1 MKQVLIIAIVL
12 IIMIVMLVPS
22 VSAKEF
28 SPTID
33 YRIDEIPTFCTKP
46 VSTHEV
52 FSNPLVADEE
62 WPEYVEYAVKYWE
75 SELKKSAEYPDVWT
89 MNFKKISKSAE
100 YPDSCTIII
109 EYDQY
114 TPWNWGGVLGV
125 FWEEELFEIPT
136 TETDAGR
143 IWIFDESF
151 RCIDDCENFDSHK
164 LIKEVIVHEI
174 GHSLGLGHFTYDD
187 KDKNKRVENGQSKFP
202 SIMYPFA
209 SDFVPVA
216 TITSKDVSKINS
228 IYGTYG
234 FYAFS
239 ENIPDDLFDED
250 VIIIPG
256 IPISE
261 VQPFK
266 SISISEEKIN
276 IPKSKYQP
284 ILLTL
289 SGNMNGY
296 NFSPAEKISIQ
307 IFHPD
312 GGSESFLVSI
322 TSSGLFQLTF
332 QIDNTYPL
340 GVYTIEPSHRGVF
353 SQEFKQTFE
362 ILPLGQEII
371 KEEIIHEEILKVI
384 PKDYDYE
391 LHLPKIIELSK
402 DSDSIV
408 SGNLVPTKNMS
419 NNFSDIPVF
428 LILGNTIISS
438 TTVNDDL
445 TFNFLVKKSV
455 LDELKTTFG
464 GYPSKIFAAV
474 DKIERSYK
482 HDSEKRPVVFSSNSE
497 KLSLEQEVQHAL
509 ECLMVFSDSEKFKTS
524 NKIPVWIKN
533 NAGWWA
539 NDDIDDHSFILG
551 IQFLITEGIIQIHSV
566 PQGTQTSNEIP
577 SWIKNNAGWWADGTI
592 DDSTFLSGVEFLV
605 KEGMIPI
612 GDEIC

>member
-1 MKQVLIIAIVL
+1 
-12 IIMIVMLVPS
+12 MIVMVVPS

-89 MNFKKISKSAE
+89 MNFKKISESAE

-114 TPWNWGGVLGV
+114 TPWENVLGV
-125 FWEEELFEIPT
+125 FWEEEIFEIPT

-151 RCIDDCENFDSHK
+151 NCYSDCENYDPHK
-164 LIKEVIVHEI
+164 VIKEVIVHEI

-187 KDKNKRVENGQSKFP
+187 KDRNKRVENGQSKFP
-202 SIMYPFA
+202 SMMYPFM
-209 SDFVPVA
+209 SDFVPIA

-276 IPKSKYQP
+276 IPKSKHYP

-289 SGNMNGY
+289 SGNMNDY
-296 NFSPAEKISIQ
+296 ASFRSAEKISIQ
-307 IFHPD
+307 MIYPD
-312 GGSESFLVSI
+312 GGIESFLVNI
-322 TSSGLFQLTF
+322 ASSGLFQLTF

-340 GVYTIEPSHRGVF
+340 GVYTIEPSHRGVH

-371 KEEIIHEEILKVI
+371 KEEIIQEEILKVI

-391 LHLPKIIELSK
+391 LHLPKIIELST
-402 DSDSIV
+402 DSNSIV
-408 SGNLVPTKNMS
+408 SGHLVPTKNMS
-419 NNFSDIPVF
+419 NNISDIEVF
-428 LILGNTIISS
+428 LILGHVVISS
-438 TTVNDDL
+438 TNVNEDL
-445 TFNFLVKKSV
+445 TFNFLVKNDN
-455 LDELKTTFG
+455 LNEALKNG
-464 GYPSKIFAAV
+464 VYGSKIFAAV
-474 DKIERSYK
+474 DNVERSYK

-497 KLSLEQEVQHAL
+497 KLSLDQEVQHAL

-592 DDSTFLSGVEFLV
+592 DDSTFLSGIEFLV
-605 KEGMIPI
+605 KEGMIPL

>member
-1 MKQVLIIAIVL
+1 MLIIAIVIVAL
-12 IIMIVMLVPS
+12 IGMAIPS

-89 MNFKKISKSAE
+89 MNFKKISESAE

-114 TPWNWGGVLGV
+114 TPRDWGSVLGV
-125 FWEEELFEIPT
+125 FYEEEIFEVAT

-151 RCIDDCENFDSHK
+151 TCYGDCENFDSHK

-187 KDKNKRVENGQSKFP
+187 KDKNQRVENGQSKFP
-202 SIMYPFA
+202 SIMYPFM

-216 TITSKDVSKINS
+216 TITSKDVSKIYS

-239 ENIPDDLFDED
+239 ENVPDDLFDED
-250 VIIIPG
+250 IIIIPG

-276 IPKSKYQP
+276 IPKSKHYP

-307 IFHPD
+307 LFHPD

-371 KEEIIHEEILKVI
+371 KEEIIKEETLKI
-384 PKDYDYE
+384 TPKDYDYE
-391 LHLPKIIELSK
+391 LHLPKIIELSN

-408 SGNLVPTKNMS
+408 SGHLVPTKNMS
-419 NNFSDIPVF
+419 NNVSDIQVF
-428 LILGNTIISS
+428 LILGRTVISS
-438 TTVNDDL
+438 TNVNEDF
-445 TFNFLVKKSV
+445 TFDFLVKQTTI
-455 LDELKTTFG
+455 DEVAKNVG
-464 GYPSKIFAAV
+464 GSYSKIFAAV
-474 DKIERSYK
+474 DNIDRSYK
-482 HDSEKRPVVFSSNSE
+482 HDSEKRPVIFSSNSE
-497 KLSLEQEVQHAL
+497 KLSLDQEVQHAFD
-509 ECLMVFSDSEKFKTS
+509 CLMVFSDSEKFKHS

-539 NDDIDDHSFILG
+539 NG
-551 IQFLITEGIIQIHSV
+551 I
-566 PQGTQTSNEIP
+566 
-577 SWIKNNAGWWADGTI
+577 I
-592 DDSTFLSGVEFLV
+592 DDSTFLSGIEFLV
-605 KEGMIPI
+605 QEGMIPV

>member
-1 MKQVLIIAIVL
+1 M
-12 IIMIVMLVPS
+12 
-22 VSAKEF
+22 
-28 SPTID
+28 
-33 YRIDEIPTFCTKP
+33 
-46 VSTHEV
+46 
-52 FSNPLVADEE
+52 
-62 WPEYVEYAVKYWE
+62 
-75 SELKKSAEYPDVWT
+75 
-89 MNFKKISKSAE
+89 
-100 YPDSCTIII
+100 
-109 EYDQY
+109 
-114 TPWNWGGVLGV
+114 
-125 FWEEELFEIPT
+125 
-136 TETDAGR
+136 
-143 IWIFDESF
+143 
-151 RCIDDCENFDSHK
+151 
-164 LIKEVIVHEI
+164 
-174 GHSLGLGHFTYDD
+174 
-187 KDKNKRVENGQSKFP
+187 
-202 SIMYPFA
+202 
-209 SDFVPVA
+209 
-216 TITSKDVSKINS
+216 
-228 IYGTYG
+228 
-234 FYAFS
+234 
-239 ENIPDDLFDED
+239 FDED

-266 SISISEEKIN
+266 SISISEKKIN
-276 IPKSKYQP
+276 IPKSKHYP

-289 SGNMNGY
+289 SGNMNDY
-296 NFSPAEKISIQ
+296 ANFRSAEKISIQ
-307 IFHPD
+307 MIYPD
-312 GGSESFLVSI
+312 GGIESFLVNI
-322 TSSGLFQLTF
+322 ASSGLFQLTF

-340 GVYTIEPSHRGVF
+340 GVYTIEPSHRGVY

-371 KEEIIHEEILKVI
+371 KEEIIQEEILKVI

-391 LHLPKIIELSK
+391 LHLPKIIELST
-402 DSDSIV
+402 DSNSIV
-408 SGNLVPTKNMS
+408 SGHLVPTKNMS

-445 TFNFLVKKSV
+445 TFNFLIKKSV

-474 DKIERSYK
+474 DKIERSYQ
-482 HDSEKRPVVFSSNSE
+482 HDSEKIPVIFSSNSE